1 MTRTQFIFRTEK
13 KNGVKGEE
21 EEEEEG
27 VIQRGIRDKKG
38 LFLSF
43 AFDQENDDFHL

>member
-21 EEEEEG
+21 EEE